1 MQLSSMHGAKL
12 PHNFLPFCLYLFRP
26 VDELRKLCACTW
38 LTEGATS
45 LSTVVDIEAAGAVP
59 AEAEV
64 DAEGAEGA
72 EDAIVGATV
81 VAVVLPAGRFGT
93 TTGTLGLE
101 PNGRVVSCR
110 VVSCGSS
117 SAA

>member
-26 VDELRKLCACTW
+26 VDELRKLA
-38 LTEGATS
+38 
-45 LSTVVDIEAAGAVP
+45 DIEAAGAVP

-117 SAA
+117 GAA

>member
-1 MQLSSMHGAKL
+1 MQLSSVHGAKL

-26 VDELRKLCACTW
+26 VDELRKLDAIVG
-38 LTEGATS
+38 GA
-45 LSTVVDIEAAGAVP
+45 E
-59 AEAEV
+59 
-64 DAEGAEGA
+64 DAEGAEEA
-72 EDAIVGATV
+72 EDAMVGATV

-93 TTGTLGLE
+93 TTGTLGLK